1 MRPSLLNPLF
11 TELTRLGGVGPKIEK
26 HYARLLGCSDAPR
39 IVDLLLSN
47 GPDAIAETKAWTLR
61 SAWSDLSEK
70 DFISLVESHSAKR
83 QSAEAKEGLASF
95 AEKRA
100 AKWPTKG

>member
-1 MRPSLLNPLF
+1 LSAHRAAPGAHVVPQADL
-11 TELTRLGGVGPKIEK
+11 RLEG
-26 HYARLLGCSDAPR
+26 AR
-39 IVDLLLSN
+39 IVDLSLSN
-47 GPDAIAETKAWTLR
+47 GPDAISETKAWTLCL
-61 SAWSDLSEK
+61 AWSDLSEQ

-83 QSAEAKEGLASF
+83 QSAEAQEGLASF